1 MRLITWVWLSLALTG
16 LSALAQDE
24 EPARQAPDEAQ
35 LVITTEP
42 PGATI
47 YVGSEG
53 GGTGMH
59 LKGISPATVPIH
71 SAIGEA
77 AHRYRVTLAL
87 PGHDSYS
94 RVVELLEGD
103 VLNIDVTLD
112 PRDKVAYV
120 LEDTLYVEGVADGTR
135 RALTTITSEFSW
147 DRLSWSPDGR
157 FLAYAEGGEIVVIDI
172 ARNRRRR
179 ITDLNAI
186 ALNMGLEGPFV
197 CASPVWGH
205 DGRHIVFVA
214 YGPQDTQLLAVP
226 VRKTPDEDLP
236 GGPGAD
242 LPGFAADAGDDL
254 AVPMLIGN
262 HYASISAAHPTERII
277 AAEDEVSRLLLIR
290 LGADLLP
297 LLDPP
302 IIPASGQASWSPDGS
317 RLVFSSV
324 QQGSSVLYLADGL
337 GNAPAPLIV
346 TGEARARRPIWSYD
360 GERIAFILQNSSA
373 PGTPDEI
380 HVVPVAEPSLDQVIY
395 RGRSSGFHEDAVSL
409 LGFTPDGERIVLSL
423 GPRRS
428 PSVYTV
434 PVTGGEPELLME
446 GAALLTYSGGDDRA
460 LYRSLSRFLSDLGRA
475 LEGGDLGRMGDLCLP
490 VLERVT
496 TDGVMIQE
504 QWEGERAAALSDILR
519 AAGPSGVERATFSA
533 AMLLAAPV
541 TFSTTT
547 PLFHTLPSSLARA
560 RAWTSTSPPGAN
572 GTTSRTTLLG

>member
-519 AAGPSGVERATFSA
+519 AAGPSGVERATSVPYAGEDGRFEMVYILGGA
-533 AMLLAAPV
+533 GRK
-541 TFSTTT
+541 
-547 PLFHTLPSSLARA
+547 LFL
-560 RAWTSTSPPGAN
+560 
-572 GTTSRTTLLG
+572 SRSDGRWYVAGYHMAQ